1 MATFKRTDIE
11 GMTVLTRT
19 LTERN
24 AQGEF
29 EVKENLSPAELVDW
43 VKAQF
48 ETGEYD
54 PRFWDLTPLQIEG
67 QIVDVG
73 RYYDE
78 EDGDYIS
85 ITHGFDALHSPYG
98 EEILGG
104 CSAETSVIYFET
116 LAD

>member
-1 MATFKRTDIE
+1 MATFERFDVE

-29 EVKENLSPAELVDW
+29 EVKENLSPVELVKW

-54 PRFWDLTPLQIEG
+54 PRFWDLKPLQVEG
-67 QIVDVG
+67 QTVDVD
-73 RYYDE
+73 RYND

-85 ITHGFDALHSPYG
+85 ITHGFDSFHSPYG
-98 EEILGG
+98 KEILSGT
-104 CSAETSVIYFET
+104 SAEISVVYFET